1 MPPKKTSFG
10 HSEPFCT
17 ANRAADPNV
26 IAGQGRL
33 ALTRSGGHEMSK
45 WPQTGSLGL
54 SAAIVATAMVLI
66 GGCASSG
73 SRPESSTS
81 ASGSPS
87 AAIGG
92 TLYVTNSGDATV
104 SVINGATCN
113 ADDTSG
119 CRQKAATVRVGAFP
133 TAVVVDPVTNMV
145 FVANQ
150 DTHPGT
156 VSVIDGNSCNAAQAS
171 GCKARPGTI
180 TVGSAPSWTVVN
192 RPLETVYVVV
202 QSTNS
207 VAVLGD

>member
-1 MPPKKTSFG
+1 
-10 HSEPFCT
+10 
-17 ANRAADPNV
+17 
-26 IAGQGRL
+26 
-33 ALTRSGGHEMSK
+33 MSK

-133 TAVVVDPVTNMV
+133 TAVVVDRSRTWSSWRTRTPIREPCRSSMATP
-145 FVANQ
+145 ATQ
-150 DTHPGT
+150 LRHRAAKPG
-156 VSVIDGNSCNAAQAS
+156 
-171 GCKARPGTI
+171 RGTI